1 MPFRW
6 PFRRSPDAG
15 SPGDEA
21 PGRGDQAGSP
31 APRPPALPGVTVHE
45 LRVLAREGPSL
56 RAGAPRSA
64 ARDAATALRILAP
77 GGDLNEEAR
86 PGEAWAAFLLAGSVV
101 AEPAT
106 PPLDAGDLVAFPA
119 GSGLSLG
126 PAGDVGALV
135 LLDQAATMA
144 AAPPAGRE
152 VVRVVRRDALAG
164 SGFAGVSGV
173 RAVHRGGGRVA
184 LRLGP
189 PPGARWTVTGLRCLA
204 VLRGKVTLYDGAE
217 ARDVRAFEVAFVAD
231 PRTPLALQAGTDSSS
246 AVGFGS
252 EGVTIRLG

>member
-6 PFRRSPDAG
+6 PFRRSPDAD
-15 SPGDEA
+15 PGDEA
-21 PGRGDQAGSP
+21 PGRGERTGP
-31 APRPPALPGVTVHE
+31 PGPRASALPGVTVHE

-77 GGDLNEEAR
+77 GGSLKEEAR
-86 PGEAWAAFLLAGSVV
+86 PGEGWAAFLIAGSVV
-101 AEPAT
+101 AEASA

-119 GSGLSLG
+119 ASGLSLG

-135 LLDQAATMA
+135 LLDQAAA
-144 AAPPAGRE
+144 AGPAGRD

-173 RAVHRGGGRVA
+173 RAVHRSGGSVA

-204 VLRGKVTLYDGAE
+204 VLRGKVTLYDGE
-217 ARDVRAFEVAFVAD
+217 EPRDVRALEVALVAD
-231 PRTPLALQAGTDSSS
+231 PRAPLALQAGTDSSS
-246 AVGFGS
+246 AVGFGA